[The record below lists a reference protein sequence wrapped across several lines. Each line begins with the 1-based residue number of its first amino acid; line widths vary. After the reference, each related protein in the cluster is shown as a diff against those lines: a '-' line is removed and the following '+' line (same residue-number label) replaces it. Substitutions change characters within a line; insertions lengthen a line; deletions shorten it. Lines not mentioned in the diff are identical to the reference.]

1 MKEIYLLSLTYM
13 SGKKG
18 QRDTTRWY
26 NSVYLAYCSV
36 HNMSNQPMYARTCTV
51 SLLTSMRTCFY
62 CIFAGIDK
70 SAYFGLK
77 EEKKP
82 SLSYC
87 CVTLNDSLVNE

>member
-1 MKEIYLLSLTYM
+1 MKEIYLLSLTYV

-26 NSVYLAYCSV
+26 NSVYLAYCSD
-36 HNMSNQPMYARTCTV
+36 HNMSNQPVMYARTCTV

-77 EEKKP
+77 EEKN
-82 SLSYC
+82 LYYHIA
-87 CVTLNDSLVNE
+87 VLLNDSLVNE